1 MMRNRTSA
9 GAAVH
14 HSRDAA
20 TQVWAAQPSEPSDS
34 DPPADG
40 KAPVAPNQAPEGEI
54 RGTVSTEDWMNLPRA
69 ALLPRAIFIVAAASL
84 GACSSSSKQA
94 APSASGGSTADGAIP
109 ADVAALVDVL
119 SPPESANPLDSATP
133 KPSSDSA
140 AARAQDSATARNTS
154 PICSDLPITGDL
166 TSSALPA
173 PPAAGA
179 DVSFRTDWSGM
190 PRGGGY
196 NRTQI
201 MNPCRMQPDGTQTAH
216 GMPAV
221 RVEVRPGD
229 DPLALGANSER
240 AEVLIMQDASG
251 PIYESAASGTQ
262 YYATS
267 YYFPATWDGTFLR
280 GNSNS
285 WSYVMQF
292 HGTGSGLPGGLS
304 AGRHTAS
311 GPQIYQLQGVGQ
323 TYDLSNGGI
332 ALGQWTDFI
341 FGYTWAATATGHITV
356 FRRDEGQA
364 KFTQVLDV
372 PNVVTMPSASE
383 TYYWKQGL
391 YRGGDVAG
399 RADVFWFGP
408 TARAAS
414 FAAVEMAAFA
424 TSNGT

>member
-1 MMRNRTSA
+1 MNRKRP
-9 GAAVH
+9 AAF
-14 HSRDAA
+14 SRA
-20 TQVWAAQPSEPSDS
+20 VF
-34 DPPADG
+34 
-40 KAPVAPNQAPEGEI
+40 
-54 RGTVSTEDWMNLPRA
+54 L
-69 ALLPRAIFIVAAASL
+69 VAAASA
-84 GACSSSSKQA
+84 GACSSSKPA
-94 APSASGGSTADGAIP
+94 APSGSGGSTADGSIP
-109 ADVAALVDVL
+109 ADVALPGDAL
-119 SPPESANPLDSATP
+119 SPLDSARSFDSGAP
-133 KPSSDSA
+133 KPSSDTGAGSAQDGA
-140 AARAQDSATARNTS
+140 AARNPS
-154 PICSDLPITGDL
+154 PICGDLPIAGDL

-173 PPAAGA
+173 PPTAGA
-179 DVSFRTDWSGM
+179 DVSFRTDWSSM
-190 PRGGGY
+190 PRGGGF

-201 MNPCRMQPDGTQTAH
+201 MNACRMQPDGTQTAH
-216 GMPAV
+216 AMPAV

-229 DPLALGANSER
+229 DPLALGADSER
-240 AEVLIMQDASG
+240 AEVLIMQDPSG

-280 GNSNS
+280 GDSNS
-285 WSYVMQF
+285 WSFVMQF

-311 GPQIYQLQGVGQ
+311 GPQMYQLQGVGQ

-332 ALGQWTDFI
+332 SLGQWTDFI

-372 PNVVTMPSASE
+372 ANVVTMPSASE

-399 RADVFWFGP
+399 RIDVFWFGP
-408 TARAAS
+408 TARAES
-414 FAAVEMAAFA
+414 FAAVEMAAFG
-424 TSNGT
+424 TSDGT